1 MTDQKTSP
9 AERLENLER
18 GQKMLMKATARLL
31 SELSEL
37 RKSVDEVREGVNLLL
52 EIKQT
57 ELEEGK

>member
-9 AERLENLER
+9 VERLENLER
-18 GQKMLMKATARLL
+18 GQKMLMKATAKLL

-52 EIKQT
+52 EIEQSK
-57 ELEEGK
+57 LEE